1 MFHEGGA
8 KVGFHAS
15 PRPPRHEAH
24 PRNGSPTGPP
34 NNLGFDGSATDWSDN
49 EDGDGRAY
57 AFNSVKMVYIE
68 QLELCPVKVRRERR
82 GEIWGAGV
90 KGHDA
95 CLL

>member
-24 PRNGSPTGPP
+24 PRNGSPVGPP
-34 NNLGFDGSATDWSDN
+34 NGLAFDVSTTDWSDN

-68 QLELCPVKVRRERR
+68 QLELCPVKVRSGYRERGDVEGGR
-82 GEIWGAGV
+82 GCQGA
-90 KGHDA
+90 
-95 CLL
+95 